1 MGCDVIL
8 AEYIKSSIEHLDIL
22 DDLSLYIMNQSIL
35 NKKFPYA

>member
-1 MGCDVIL
+1 MGCDLIL
-8 AEYIKSSIEHLDIL
+8 AEYTKSSIEHL